1 MRVPPIDLVKW
12 YAIKDLILNHEIPKA
27 LEIARNCKHPDAV
40 WFFNLCKEA
49 NNVSDF
55 LEILKSLND
64 RISLFFKGYL
74 DLKIEYVLESANMG
88 YIHAIYRV
96 IDDHDIK
103 SVEDCALKGERDACY
118 VLGGV
123 YDKNKC
129 DNVIYAA
136 SLGHDVAIYGTV
148 HTFGMWPEL
157 QYIIGRALVMTRDE
171 KNTYVSFYLS
181 QNESCRKAVDTWSL
195 ISTRLQ
201 IYKDLRIFIAKMI
214 WETRFEAL
222 Y

>member
-1 MRVPPIDLVKW
+1 MKYQKHLKLQKNVNIQMQCGFLI
-12 YAIKDLILNHEIPKA
+12 YAKKRITFQI
-27 LEIARNCKHPDAV
+27 
-40 WFFNLCKEA
+40 
-49 NNVSDF
+49 F
-55 LEILKSLND
+55 LEILKPLND

-74 DLKIEYVLESANMG
+74 DLNVEYVLESANMG

-195 ISTRLQ
+195 ISTRLR